1 MDVVYAGKE
10 RGEKW
15 TRTYPFEA
23 LDNTEEIQRAF
34 WGGRMDVLFNFVD
47 NGRISLEEAARFA
60 GLKIEDA
67 HDMLFG
73 WQEVQKM

>member
-1 MDVVYAGKE
+1 
-10 RGEKW
+10 
-15 TRTYPFEA
+15 
-23 LDNTEEIQRAF
+23 
-34 WGGRMDVLFNFVD
+34 MDVLFNFVD
-47 NGRISLEEAARFA
+47 GGRISLEEAARFA